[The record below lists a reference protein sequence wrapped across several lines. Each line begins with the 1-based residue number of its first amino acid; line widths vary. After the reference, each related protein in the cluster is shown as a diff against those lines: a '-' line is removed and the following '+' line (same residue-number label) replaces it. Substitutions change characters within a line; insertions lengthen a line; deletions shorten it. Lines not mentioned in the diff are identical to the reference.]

1 MSGMI
6 HPPELSLRPVDP
18 NKDCPAFLRDDH
30 GAALAALAQMN
41 ARPADYRYKTGA
53 LNIQPEHLMQVA
65 ALADTDAARSDP
77 AGFFLEH
84 FVFFDLVSQK
94 PESGLLTGFFE
105 PLVGASAIRTSDYPV
120 PLYAPPD
127 DLVQIADTDDT
138 SHMPPGFRFARRRQD
153 GGLEP
158 YFDRRAIE
166 QGALEGRA
174 QPIAFVRDRVVAFFI
189 HIQGA
194 ACLMMPDGSHR
205 RITYAAKSGHPF
217 TGIGRILIER
227 GEIAAADISMQ
238 SIKAW
243 LYANPAQADAMMWQ
257 NQSFIFF
264 RQTDYVPDHP
274 GPIAAAKVPLTPNRS
289 IAVDRLIHTF
299 GSPFFIQSPRING
312 AAFARTM
319 IAQDTGS
326 AIIGAARADLYFGTG
341 DRAGEQAGG
350 VKAHGRFTLLVPH
363 QSVAGLAVPI
373 VG

>member
-1 MSGMI
+1 MSVANK
-6 HPPELSLRPVDP
+6 HHALSLRPVDP
-18 NKDCPAFLRDDH
+18 KKDCPAFLRDDH
-30 GAALAALAQMN
+30 GAALNALTQMN
-41 ARPADYRYKTGA
+41 ARPAGYRYKTGA
-53 LNIQPEHLMQVA
+53 LNIQPRHLMHVA
-65 ALADTDAARSDP
+65 ALADTDTARADP
-77 AGFFLEH
+77 TGFFLEH
-84 FVFFDLVSQK
+84 FAFFDLVAQNSD
-94 PESGLLTGFFE
+94 SGLLTGFFE
-105 PLVGASAIRTSDYPV
+105 PLVDASAVRTAEFPV

-138 SHMPPGFRFARRRQD
+138 SHMPAGFRFARRRDD

-166 QGALEGRA
+166 QGALDGRA
-174 QPIAFVRDRVVAFFI
+174 HPIVFVRDRVVAFFI
-189 HIQGA
+189 HVQGA
-194 ACLMMPDGSHR
+194 ACLVMPDGSRR

-217 TGIGRILIER
+217 TGIGRLLVER
-227 GEIAAADISMQ
+227 GDIAAPDISMQ

-243 LYANPAQADAMMWQ
+243 LYANKAQADAMMWQ

-264 RQTDYVPDHP
+264 RQTDYVAGHP

-289 IAVDRLIHTF
+289 IAVDRMVHTF
-299 GSPFFIQSPRING
+299 GSPFFIQSPDING
-312 AAFARTM
+312 APYGQTM

-350 VKAHGRFTLLVPH
+350 VKAKGRFTLLVPH
-363 QSVAGLAVPI
+363 QSVAGLAAPI